1 MNERDDEKVK
11 HLIASNIAYYR
22 KEMNLTQSELAEK
35 INYSDKSISKWE
47 RGDGVPDICVLVV
60 LADLFG
66 VTVNDLLASK
76 HKRSKFALPK
86 LKHSII
92 TLMSVGLVWLLASVV
107 FFVLKLFVPGL
118 PKAWLAF
125 IFALP
130 VMFIVTLVLSS
141 IWHPRVFQFI
151 SVSGLIWTI
160 AVALDLSFSLDYMNL
175 VYIIAAVMQALT
187 ILWYMPKMIQFC
199 LKHIKK
205 HKSGTEQKVS
215 EVSGGSKE
223 LKESKESKDPKES
236 PKAARE
242 NTGDIQDTPRS

>member
-11 HLIASNIAYYR
+11 NLIASNIAYYR
-22 KEMNLTQSELAEK
+22 KEMNLTQSELAER
-35 INYSDKSISKWE
+35 IHYSDKSISKWE
-47 RGDGVPDICVLVV
+47 RGDGLPDICVLVV

-151 SVSGLIWTI
+151 SVSGLIWSI
-160 AVALDLSFSLDYMNL
+160 ALALDLSFSLDYMNL

>member
-22 KEMNLTQSELAEK
+22 KKMNLTQNELAEK
-35 INYSDKSISKWE
+35 IHYSDKSVSTWE
-47 RGDGVPDICVLVV
+47 RGEGLPDICVLVA

-92 TLMSVGLVWLLASVV
+92 TLMSVGLVWLIASVV
-107 FFVLKLFVPGL
+107 FFILKLFVPEL
-118 PKAWLAF
+118 SRAWLAF

-141 IWHPRVFQFI
+141 IWHPRIFQFLSI
-151 SVSGLIWTI
+151 SGLIWTV
-160 AVALDLSFSLDYMNL
+160 ALALDLSFTLDYMNL
-175 VYIIAAVMQALT
+175 IYIIAAVMQALT
-187 ILWYMPKMIQFC
+187 ILWYMPKIIQFC

-205 HKSGTEQKVS
+205 HR
-215 EVSGGSKE
+215 SGGKSEAPEASPGNKE
-223 LKESKESKDPKES
+223 AKENEGPPKKSEDP
-236 PKAARE
+236 PK
-242 NTGDIQDTPRS
+242 TGNPS